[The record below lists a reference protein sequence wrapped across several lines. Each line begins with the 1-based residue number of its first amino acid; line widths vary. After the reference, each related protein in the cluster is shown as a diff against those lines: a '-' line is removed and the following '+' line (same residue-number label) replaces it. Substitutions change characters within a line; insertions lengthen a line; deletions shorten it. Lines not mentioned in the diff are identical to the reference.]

1 MRLDSILSSRIPS
14 DQAHDSPSRFCAS
27 VGLHHR
33 RAMTQDEFE
42 KRYEVARPVPEPG
55 MQSAVARDRRTK
67 AVLLAHFVGSAV
79 TPENRSLLASLD
91 ALGPE
96 DRKKIIEILD

>member
-1 MRLDSILSSRIPS
+1 
-14 DQAHDSPSRFCAS
+14 
-27 VGLHHR
+27 
-33 RAMTQDEFE
+33 
-42 KRYEVARPVPEPG
+42 

-96 DRKKIIEILD
+96 DRKKIIETLGDDDVSRLFRRSIPIAGVGQGAPLRTLPGTLAKATRVR